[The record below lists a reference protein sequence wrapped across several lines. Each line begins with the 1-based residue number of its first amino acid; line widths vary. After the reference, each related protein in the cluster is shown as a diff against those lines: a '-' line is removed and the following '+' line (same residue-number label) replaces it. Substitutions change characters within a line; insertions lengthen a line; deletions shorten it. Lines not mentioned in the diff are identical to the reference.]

1 MKFTYYGQSCFA
13 IEVAG
18 KKLLFDPF
26 ISGNP
31 LAKDIDINRI
41 EADYILVSHGHGDHV
56 ADLVAIAKRTGAMVI
71 AAYEVVNWAMKQGVE
86 KGHHMNFGPFG
97 FDFGTVRF
105 VPAAHSSSM
114 PDGSNGG
121 VAGGFVITTTEGN
134 FYFAGDTSLMLD
146 MQLIPK
152 YYAQLNFAI
161 LPVGG
166 NFTMN
171 VNDALIAADFI
182 ECDKIIGVHFDTF
195 DPIKIDHDAAKEIF
209 SGAGKELTLP
219 KIGDVIEL

>member
-31 LAKDIDINRI
+31 LAQHIDINTI
-41 EADYILVSHGHGDHV
+41 EADYILASHGHGDHV
-56 ADLVAIAKRTGAMVI
+56 ADLVPIAKRTGATVI
-71 AAYEVVNWAMKQGVE
+71 GMYEVVEWAMKQGVE
-86 KGHHMNFGPFG
+86 KGHHMNFGPYR
-97 FDFGTVRF
+97 FDFGTVRM
-105 VPAAHSSSM
+105 VPAAHSSCM

-121 VAGGFVITTTEGN
+121 VAGGFVVTTEAGN
-134 FYFAGDTSLMLD
+134 FYFAGDTCLMLD

-152 YYAQLNFAI
+152 YYAQLHFSV

-166 NFTMN
+166 NFTMDAQ
-171 VNDALIAADFI
+171 DALIAADFI
-182 ECDKIIGVHFDTF
+182 GCDKIIGVHFDTF
-195 DPIKIDHDAAKEIF
+195 EPIKIDHAAAKDIF
-209 SGAGKELTLP
+209 SGAGKELILP
-219 KIGDVIEL
+219 KVGDVLEL

>member
-26 ISGNP
+26 ITGNP
-31 LAKDIDINRI
+31 LAKDVDINSI

-56 ADLVAIAKRTGAMVI
+56 ADLAAIAKRTGATVI
-71 AAYEVVNWAMKQGVE
+71 GAYEVVEWAKKQGAE
-86 KGHHMNFGPFG
+86 KGHHMNFGPYT

-121 VAGGFVITTTEGN
+121 VAGGFVITTAAGN

-146 MQLIPK
+146 MQLIPR
-152 YYAQLNFAI
+152 YYAKLDFAI

-166 NFTMN
+166 NFTMDF
-171 VNDALIAADFI
+171 NDALIAADFI
-182 ECDKIIGVHFDTF
+182 ECDKVIGVHFDTF
-195 DPIKIDHDAAKEIF
+195 EVIKIDHDAAKEAF
-209 SGAGKELTLP
+209 SGAGKELMLP
-219 KIGDVIEL
+219 KVGEVIEL